1 MAQPKMCVGSV
12 SLMLLLIVAGHVQG
26 DVEGEGINGALS
38 GEFPESLY
46 TYMQYIYIIYVA
58 HTKIDKLPNWL

>member
-38 GEFPESLY
+38 GEFRESLY
-46 TYMQYIYIIYVA
+46 TYIYNKYIIYVE

>member
-1 MAQPKMCVGSV
+1 MAQPKICVGSV

-38 GEFPESLY
+38 GEFPEL
-46 TYMQYIYIIYVA
+46 
-58 HTKIDKLPNWL
+58 